1 MTALTYPLS
10 AVLTVVMVLVFA
22 ASVRRLLGLYF
33 SPLRTLIAGLLAFF
47 LPAGDIRD
55 PGAAGAGPD
64 LPA

>member
-47 LPAGDIRD
+47 LATPIIDSIGGDTV
-55 PGAAGAGPD
+55 GACWC
-64 LPA
+64 